1 MNSLMQWDPFKEM
14 TSLPSL
20 FRLPS
25 VREDLKKMGEGEWAP
40 AVDLAEDD
48 ENYTITADLPD
59 VKKDDMKI
67 SVENGYLTLSGERR
81 HESEDEDSKK
91 KYHRIER
98 SYGSY
103 VRRFA
108 LPENVDREGIQAS
121 FSDGVLEVTL
131 PKVEPKE
138 ESGAVEVKID

>member
-1 MNSLMQWDPFKEM
+1 
-14 TSLPSL
+14 
-20 FRLPS
+20 
-25 VREDLKKMGEGEWAP
+25 
-40 AVDLAEDD
+40 
-48 ENYTITADLPD
+48 

-121 FSDGVLEVTL
+121 FTDGVLEVTL

-138 ESGAVEVKID
+138 ESGSVEVKID

>member
-1 MNSLMQWDPFKEM
+1 MNSLMQWDPFKDM
-14 TSLPSL
+14 ASLPSL

-25 VREDLKKMGEGEWAP
+25 VRAELKQMGEGEWAP

-48 ENYTITADLPD
+48 ENFTITADLPD
-59 VKKDDMKI
+59 VKKEDMNV
-67 SVENGYLTLSGERR
+67 SVENGYLTISGERH

-108 LPENVDREGIQAS
+108 VPENVDAEAISAS
-121 FSDGVLEVTL
+121 FKDGVLEVKI
-131 PKVEPKE
+131 PKIEPREEKEKVDVE
-138 ESGAVEVKID
+138 ID

>member
-14 TSLPSL
+14 TSMPSL

-25 VREDLKKMGEGEWAP
+25 IRDELKRMGEGEWAP

-48 ENYTITADLPD
+48 KNYTITADLPD
-59 VKKDDMKI
+59 VKKEDMKL
-67 SVENGYLTLSGERR
+67 SFENGYLTLSGERR
-81 HESEDEDSKK
+81 HESEDKDSKK

-103 VRRFA
+103 QRRFS
-108 LPENVDREGIQAS
+108 LPDNVDAEKISANFQ
-121 FSDGVLEVTL
+121 DGVLEVTI
-131 PKVEPKE
+131 PKVEKE
-138 ESGAVEVKID
+138 EEKSKIDVKID

>member
-1 MNSLMQWDPFKEM
+1 MNSLIQWDPFKEM
-14 TSLPSL
+14 ASLPSL

-25 VREDLKKMGEGEWAP
+25 VREELKKMGEGEWSP

-48 ENYTITADLPD
+48 ESYTITADLPD

-67 SVENGYLTLSGERR
+67 SVENGYLTLSRERK
-81 HESEDEDSKK
+81 HESEDKDSKK

-108 LPENVDREGIQAS
+108 LPENVDQEGIRAS
-121 FSDGVLEVTL
+121 FEDGVLEVTV
-131 PKVEPKE
+131 PKVAPKE
-138 ESGAVEVKID
+138 KKGAVEVKID